1 MITNMKVED
10 LCILFHKQKYLM
22 IYVKYVLTKENKN
35 LLYLNAITK
44 FVYNAFLNS
53 KEHLIINLVQFAD
66 NIIGLNKIKMNICL
80 FNDKQ

>member
-1 MITNMKVED
+1 MKVED
-10 LCILFHKQKYLM
+10 LFIQNQKPKYLM